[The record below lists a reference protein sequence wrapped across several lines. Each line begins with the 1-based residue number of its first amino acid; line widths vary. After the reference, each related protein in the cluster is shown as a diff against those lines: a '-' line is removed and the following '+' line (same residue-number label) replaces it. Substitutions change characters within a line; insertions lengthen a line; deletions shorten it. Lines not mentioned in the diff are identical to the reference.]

1 MTKEIKNVCKI
12 EMPIEKVIEGVEADF
27 GEEGWGYR
35 IGLTKTAN
43 NVPLATADAVEDI
56 IKIFYYKS
64 DEFKE
69 SREALKKTGEFYNGS
84 ISFGFQIIK
93 PFTKL
98 MGELDDRANEFH
110 SSDEATREVIEKI
123 VRPIGKKV
131 IAELGIDNALNPVI
145 VNIYTIK

>member
-27 GEEGWGYR
+27 GEEGWGHK
-35 IGLTKTAN
+35 IGLLKIAEN
-43 NVPLATADAVEDI
+43 ISLATADAVEDI
-56 IKIFYYKS
+56 IAIFYYTS

-69 SREALKKTGEFYNGS
+69 SREALKKTGEFYNVY
-84 ISFGFQIIK
+84 ISFIGQMIK
-93 PFTKL
+93 PFSKL
-98 MGELDDRANEFH
+98 MGELDNNAKEFSPSH
-110 SSDEATREVIEKI
+110 EATREVIEKI